1 MTPDFN
7 PLASCTP
14 PEAAPIPEH
23 MVVLLLEGGQ
33 RHLAKAQEAIRSQNP
48 MVRDHHINKVLGI
61 LTELVTRLNHE
72 QGSDLVDNLVRVYDW
87 WGREVVE
94 AGVLNDEDRLKVIS
108 SQMGEIRKSWEQV
121 LFQGEGLSEN
131 PEF

>member
-1 MTPDFN
+1 MKLDPDSMGSF
-7 PLASCTP
+7 AP
-14 PEAAPIPEH
+14 PEPTAIPEH

-33 RHLAKAQEAIRSQNP
+33 RHLAKAQEAIQQKNP
-48 MVRDHHINKVLGI
+48 LIRDHHINKVLAI
-61 LTELVTRLNHE
+61 LTELVSRLNHE
-72 QGSDLVDNLVRVYDW
+72 QPSDLVDNLVRVYEW
-87 WGREVVE
+87 WGSEVVD
-94 AGVLNDEDRLKVIS
+94 AGLQNDEDRLKVIS